1 MLDRFS
7 LMTNTHVEDT
17 VNHPRRIIGLAA
29 VHNFRDLGG
38 YPTSS
43 GQTTKWRT
51 LFRSDGLHRLRD
63 AEDMAQVQQLGL
75 RAVID
80 LRTEREQREQGIFP
94 TEEIAVDFHHLSIVD
109 VTWSD
114 TETPEFDDEVEFLV
128 WGYRDMLEIGSGR
141 FADAMNVLAQANS
154 LPAVFHCA
162 AGKDRTGVLAAL
174 LLSSIGVD
182 DAHICAD
189 YGLTQDAMQR
199 TIAWAR
205 IHRPEMAERYASIP
219 QAYLAAD
226 PRAMQR
232 ILSELAQQHGSVRNY
247 VREIGVADA
256 TVEALANLL
265 LETR

>member
-1 MLDRFS
+1 MI
-7 LMTNTHVEDT
+7 NTHVDEIA
-17 VNHPRRIIGLAA
+17 NHPRRLIGLEA

-38 YPTSS
+38 YPTAGGRS
-43 GQTTKWRT
+43 TKWRT
-51 LFRSDGLHRLRD
+51 LFRSDGLYRLRRAD
-63 AEDMAQVQQLGL
+63 DMSRVMQLGL
-75 RAVID
+75 KSVID

-94 TEEIAVDFHHLSIVD
+94 TDDIEVTFHHLSIVD

-128 WGYRDMLEIGSGR
+128 WGYRDMLEIGSSR
-141 FADAMNVLAQANS
+141 FADAMHVLAQADS

-174 LLSSIGVD
+174 LLSSLGVD

-199 TIAWAR
+199 TIAWSKV
-205 IHRPEMAERYASIP
+205 HRPELAERYATIP
-219 QAYLAAD
+219 KAYLAAD
-226 PRAMQR
+226 PRAMQI
-232 ILSELAQQHGSVRNY
+232 ILTELAQQHGSVRNY

-256 TVEALANLL
+256 TVEVLGNLL
-265 LETR
+265 LES

>member
-1 MLDRFS
+1 MI
-7 LMTNTHVEDT
+7 NAHVDEI
-17 VNHPRRIIGLAA
+17 VNHPRRLIGLEA

-38 YPTSS
+38 YATADGRS
-43 GQTTKWRT
+43 TRWRT
-51 LFRSDGLHRLRD
+51 LFRSDGLYRLRGAD
-63 AEDMAQVQQLGL
+63 DMSRVMQLGL
-75 RAVID
+75 KSVID

-94 TEEIAVDFHHLSIVD
+94 TDDIEVTFHHLSIVD

-128 WGYRDMLEIGSGR
+128 WGYRDMLEIGSSR
-141 FADAMNVLAQANS
+141 FADAMHVLAQTDS

-174 LLSSIGVD
+174 LLSSLGVD

-199 TIAWAR
+199 TIAWSKV
-205 IHRPEMAERYASIP
+205 HRPELAERYATIP
-219 QAYLAAD
+219 KAYLAAD
-226 PRAMQR
+226 PRAMQI
-232 ILSELAQQHGSVRNY
+232 ILTELAQQHGSVRNY

-256 TVEALANLL
+256 TVEALGNLL
-265 LETR
+265 LES

>member
-1 MLDRFS
+1 MI
-7 LMTNTHVEDT
+7 NAHVDEI
-17 VNHPRRIIGLAA
+17 VNHPRRLIGLEA

-38 YPTSS
+38 YPAAGGRS
-43 GQTTKWRT
+43 TKWRT
-51 LFRSDGLHRLRD
+51 LFRSDGLYRLRGAD
-63 AEDMAQVQQLGL
+63 DMSRVMQLGL
-75 RAVID
+75 KSVID

-94 TEEIAVDFHHLSIVD
+94 IDDIEVTFHHLSIVD

-128 WGYRDMLEIGSGR
+128 WGYRDMLEIGSSR
-141 FADAMNVLAQANS
+141 FADAMHVLAQTES

-189 YGLTQDAMQR
+189 YGLTQDAMR
-199 TIAWAR
+199 RSIAWSKV
-205 IHRPEMAERYASIP
+205 HRPEVAERYATIP
-219 QAYLAAD
+219 KAYLAAD
-226 PRAMQR
+226 PRAMQI
-232 ILSELAQQHGSVRNY
+232 ILTELAQQHGSVRNY

-256 TVEALANLL
+256 TVEALGNLL
-265 LETR
+265 LES

>member
-1 MLDRFS
+1 MID
-7 LMTNTHVEDT
+7 THVDELA
-17 VNHPRRIIGLAA
+17 NHPRRLIALEA

-38 YPTSS
+38 YPAA
-43 GQTTKWRT
+43 GGRTTKWRT
-51 LFRSDGLHRLRD
+51 LFRSDGLYRLRG
-63 AEDMAQVQQLGL
+63 ANDMSRVMQLGL
-75 RAVID
+75 KSVID

-94 TEEIAVDFHHLSIVD
+94 IDDIEVNFHHLSIVD

-128 WGYRDMLEIGSGR
+128 WGYRDMLEIGSSR
-141 FADAMNVLAQANS
+141 FADAMHVLAQTES

-174 LLSSIGVD
+174 LLSSLGVE

-199 TIAWAR
+199 TIAWSKV
-205 IHRPEMAERYASIP
+205 HRPELAERYATIP
-219 QAYLAAD
+219 KAFLAAD
-226 PRAMQR
+226 PRAMQI
-232 ILSELAQQHGSVRNY
+232 ILAELAQQHGSVRNY

-256 TVEALANLL
+256 TVEVLGNLL
-265 LETR
+265 LES

>member
-1 MLDRFS
+1 MA
-7 LMTNTHVEDT
+7 
-17 VNHPRRIIGLAA
+17 NHPRRLIALEA

-38 YPTSS
+38 YPAA
-43 GQTTKWRT
+43 GGRTTKWRT
-51 LFRSDGLHRLRD
+51 LFRSDGLYRLRG
-63 AEDMAQVQQLGL
+63 ANDMSRVMQLGL
-75 RAVID
+75 KSVID

-94 TEEIAVDFHHLSIVD
+94 IDDIEVNFHHLSIVD

-128 WGYRDMLEIGSGR
+128 WGYRDMLEIGSSR
-141 FADAMNVLAQANS
+141 FADAMHVLAQTES

-174 LLSSIGVD
+174 LLSSLGVE

-199 TIAWAR
+199 TIAWSKV
-205 IHRPEMAERYASIP
+205 HRPELAERYASIP
-219 QAYLAAD
+219 KAYLAAD
-226 PRAMQR
+226 PRAMQI
-232 ILSELAQQHGSVRNY
+232 ILAELAQQHGSVRNY

-256 TVEALANLL
+256 TVEALGNLL
-265 LETR
+265 LES